1 MIGATI
7 FLLVLV
13 TLITK
18 MVFDVQVYK
27 KLNKQNEEDKLFS
40 EEKIYDN
47 EIGED

>member
-27 KLNKQNEEDKLFS
+27 KLKKQNEEDNLFN
-40 EEKIYDN
+40 EEKIYND
-47 EIGED
+47 EVGEN

>member
-18 MVFDVQVYK
+18 MVVDVQVYK
-27 KLNKQNEEDKLFS
+27 KLKKQNEEDNLFN
-40 EEKIYDN
+40 EEKIYND
-47 EIGED
+47 EVGEN